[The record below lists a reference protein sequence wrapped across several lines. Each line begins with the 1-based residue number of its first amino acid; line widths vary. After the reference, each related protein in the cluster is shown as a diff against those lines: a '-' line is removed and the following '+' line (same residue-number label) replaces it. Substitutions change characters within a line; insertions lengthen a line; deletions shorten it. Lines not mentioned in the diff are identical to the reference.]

1 MHHHLTVCRRNLH
14 GHFSRD
20 LASVLEIEPGDTV
33 RFECLDAA
41 WSIEP
46 PNGKDW
52 DHARF
57 PDQDPVLDDG
67 HALTGPV
74 YVRGAEPGMTLAV
87 RVDAL
92 RVGDWGV
99 TLAGGWPCEWN
110 DALGVTEHGIFRTW
124 RFDEAREWATNSLG
138 FRVPL
143 RPFLGVMGMPS
154 ADSGI
159 HSTVPPRAT
168 GGNIDCKELVVG
180 STLYLPISVPGG
192 LFSTGDGHGAQGDG
206 EVSVTAIEVPM
217 TADLTI
223 DLVENMPI
231 SAPIANTPAGWVT
244 MGFDADLTQATV
256 SALNS
261 MLDLLGRQYGLS
273 RLDALALASVC
284 VDMRITQMVNQ
295 VRGVH
300 AVLPHGALSRVSEQG
315 NLPLT
320 RQ

>member
-1 MHHHLTVCRRNLH
+1 MRHHLTACRHNLH

-20 LASVLEIEPGDTV
+20 LSPVLEIDPGDTV
-33 RFECLDAA
+33 RFECLDAGWGLGPHSGSA
-41 WSIEP
+41 GGQET
-46 PNGKDW
+46 
-52 DHARF
+52 F
-57 PDQDPVLDDG
+57 PGRHPELDSG

-87 RVDAL
+87 QIDGLV
-92 RVGDWGV
+92 VGGWGTTV
-99 TLAGGWPCEWN
+99 AGGWTCEWN
-110 DALGVTEHGIFRTW
+110 ERLGVTDAGVFHTW
-124 RFDEAREWATNSLG
+124 AFDESREWATNSLG
-138 FRVPL
+138 FRVRL
-143 RPFLGVMGMPS
+143 RPFLGVMGMP
-154 ADSGI
+154 AHVPGI
-159 HSTVPPRAT
+159 QSTIPPRAT

-180 STLYLPISVPGG
+180 STLYLPVSVPGG

-217 TADLTI
+217 TADLTF

-231 SAPIANTPAGWVT
+231 SAPLANTPGGWVT

-261 MLDLLGRQYGLS
+261 MLELMGRQFGVG
-273 RLDALALASVC
+273 RLDALALASVA

-300 AVLPHGALSRVSEQG
+300 ALLPHGALSH
-315 NLPLT
+315 
-320 RQ
+320 

>member
-1 MHHHLTVCRRNLH
+1 MQHSLAATRASLH

-20 LASVLEIEPGDTV
+20 LAPALEINPGDTV

-41 WSIEP
+41 WSTEP

-74 YVRGAEPGMTLAV
+74 YVRGAEPGMALAV

-99 TLAGGWPCEWN
+99 TLAGGWSCEWN
-110 DALGVTEHGIFRTW
+110 ALLGVTEQGIFHTW

-138 FRVPL
+138 FRVRL
-143 RPFLGVMGMPS
+143 RPFLGVMGMPL
-154 ADSGI
+154 DLPGI
-159 HSTVPPRAT
+159 QSTVPPRAT

-180 STLYLPISVPGG
+180 STLYLPVAVPGG

-217 TADLTI
+217 TADLTF

-244 MGFDADLTQATV
+244 MGFDEDLDKATV
-256 SALNS
+256 LALNS
-261 MLDLLGRQYGLS
+261 MLELMGRQFGVG

-284 VDMRITQMVNQ
+284 VDMRITQMVNE

-300 AVLPHGALSRVSEQG
+300 AVLPHGV
-315 NLPLT
+315 LT
-320 RQ
+320 R

>member
-1 MHHHLTVCRRNLH
+1 
-14 GHFSRD
+14 
-20 LASVLEIEPGDTV
+20 
-33 RFECLDAA
+33 
-41 WSIEP
+41 
-46 PNGKDW
+46 
-52 DHARF
+52 
-57 PDQDPVLDDG
+57 LDDG

-99 TLAGGWPCEWN
+99 TLAGGWSCEWN
-110 DALGVTEHGIFRTW
+110 ALLGVTEQGIFHTW

-138 FRVPL
+138 FRVRL
-143 RPFLGVMGMPS
+143 RPFLGVMGMPL
-154 ADSGI
+154 DLPGI
-159 HSTVPPRAT
+159 QSTVPPRAT

-180 STLYLPISVPGG
+180 STLYLPVAVPGG

-217 TADLTI
+217 TADLTF

-244 MGFDADLTQATV
+244 MGFDEDLDKATV
-256 SALNS
+256 LALNS
-261 MLDLLGRQYGLS
+261 MLELMGRQYGVA

-300 AVLPHGALSRVSEQG
+300 AVLPHGAL
-315 NLPLT
+315 T
-320 RQ
+320 R